1 MYGRQSI
8 FDTLLTTSMNLTATN
23 QIQLGNYQIRKRQ
36 ADEDANDEEDGTCL
50 SLKSCKEADVTKKME
65 AKLARCSHCGAKR
78 WNIVGDNDT
87 GYVLTEGDG
96 KTCLLREPGTN
107 KAMTAPCDSTD
118 TPYVPLQLQF
128 ASASDIKTMSSDGA
142 RLIGAASDGNK
153 KAIEDFLKD
162 GIDVNVRDWDEL
174 TALIPAASSG
184 HLEICKL
191 LVKEGIDVNAKDKD
205 GITALMEAR

>member
-1 MYGRQSI
+1 M
-8 FDTLLTTSMNLTATN
+8 AEE
-23 QIQLGNYQIRKRQ
+23 
-36 ADEDANDEEDGTCL
+36 DEDEEEDGTCL
-50 SLKSCKEADVTKKME
+50 SLKSCKEADAGKKLE
-65 AKLARCSHCGAKR
+65 AKLAKCSHCGAKR

-142 RLIGAASDGNK
+142 RLIGAASDGDK
-153 KAIEDFLKD
+153 KGIETLLKD

>member
-1 MYGRQSI
+1 
-8 FDTLLTTSMNLTATN
+8 
-23 QIQLGNYQIRKRQ
+23 
-36 ADEDANDEEDGTCL
+36 
-50 SLKSCKEADVTKKME
+50 ME
-65 AKLARCSHCGAKR
+65 AKLAKCSHCGAKR

-87 GYVLTEGDG
+87 GYVLTESDG

-107 KAMTAPCDSTD
+107 KAMTAPCDSKD

-142 RLIGAASDGNK
+142 RLIGAASDGDK
-153 KAIEDFLKD
+153 KGIETLLKD

-205 GITALMEAR
+205 GITALMEARYVKLQLVLFPRYSRKGTSREIKSQTFLFASLLNVCVFNIFTSLVLWATKRLSNFFLRMEPM

>member
-1 MYGRQSI
+1 M
-8 FDTLLTTSMNLTATN
+8 TPNLFP
-23 QIQLGNYQIRKRQ
+23 GNYQIQKRL
-36 ADEDANDEEDGTCL
+36 AHENEDGDEEEDGTCL
-50 SLKSCKEADVTKKME
+50 SLKSCKEADVGKKME
-65 AKLARCSHCGAKR
+65 AKLAKCSHCGAKR

-96 KTCLLREPGTN
+96 KTCLMREPGTN
-107 KAMTAPCDSTD
+107 KAMTAPCDSKD
-118 TPYVPLQLQF
+118 TPYVPFQLQF
-128 ASASDIKTMSSDGA
+128 ASASDIKTMMSDGA
-142 RLIGAASDGNK
+142 RMIGLANDGDK
-153 KAIEDFLKD
+153 KGIEALLKD
-162 GIDVNVRDWDEL
+162 GVDVNVRDWDEL